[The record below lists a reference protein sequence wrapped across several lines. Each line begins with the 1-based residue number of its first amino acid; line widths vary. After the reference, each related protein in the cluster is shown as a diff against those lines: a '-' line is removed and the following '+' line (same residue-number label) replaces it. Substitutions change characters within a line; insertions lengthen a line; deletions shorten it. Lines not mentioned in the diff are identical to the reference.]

1 MTHEPTPLLLVN
13 ANIAP
18 MQKGISDKDVILN
31 AALLIEN
38 GIIRWMGTMDELSQL
53 PALPE
58 NVEKRDCQNQWLMP
72 GFIDCHTHLVF
83 AGNRSN
89 EFEKRLNGVSYKEI
103 AEQGGGIL
111 NTVNATR
118 AASEDEL
125 FALGLRRAKAMLK
138 NGVTTIE
145 MKSGYGLDYDTER
158 RVLRVARKLGEI
170 LPINVSTT
178 YLGAHAVPPEYK
190 GKSDEYVD
198 KICTDIMPK
207 LAKENLVDTVDV
219 FCENIGFTLE
229 QTRKVFE
236 TAKSLGLAI
245 KGHTEQLSAMG
256 GSELAANMGALSV
269 DHLEFLQ
276 ESDVKA
282 MAKNGTVATLLP
294 GAFYYLKETKL
305 PPIELLRQHKVPMAI
320 ATDFNPGSSPVASL
334 PLMLNMACTLFG
346 LTVEESLL
354 GATVH
359 AATALGMQNNV
370 GTLAEGKLADIVC
383 WDISHPRDL
392 VYEYGVIA
400 PEWILKKGSE
410 V

>member
-1 MTHEPTPLLLVN
+1 MTHEPAPVLLVN
-13 ANIAP
+13 ANIAT
-18 MQKGISDKDVILN
+18 MQKGISDEDVILN
-31 AALLIEN
+31 AALLVEN
-38 GIIRWMGTMDELSQL
+38 GTIQWMGTMDALSEMTDL
-53 PALPE
+53 PK
-58 NVEKRDCQNQWLMP
+58 NIEKRNCHQQWLMP

-118 AASEDEL
+118 AASEALLFEL
-125 FALGLRRAKAMLK
+125 GMRRAKAMLR

-145 MKSGYGLDYDTER
+145 MKSGYGLDYETER
-158 RVLRVARKLGEI
+158 RVLRVAKRLGEA

-190 GKSDEYVD
+190 GQADDYVE
-198 KICTDIMPK
+198 KICTEIMPK
-207 LAKENLVDTVDV
+207 LAEENLIDTVDV

-236 TAKSLGLAI
+236 TAQSLGLAI

-269 DHLEFLQ
+269 DHLEYLQ

-282 MAKNGTVATLLP
+282 MAQNGTVATLLP

-305 PPIELLRQHKVPMAI
+305 PPIDLLRQHHVPMAI

-346 LTVEESLL
+346 LTVEESLQ
-354 GATVH
+354 GVTTH
-359 AATALGMQNNV
+359 AAKALG
-370 GTLAEGKLADIVC
+370 LASQIGSLEVGKLADIVC
-383 WDISHPRDL
+383 WDISQPRDL
-392 VYEYGVIA
+392 VYEYGVIQ
-400 PEWILKKGSE
+400 PEWIMKNGSQA
-410 V
+410 

>member
-1 MTHEPTPLLLVN
+1 MTHEPAPVLLVN
-13 ANIAP
+13 ANIAT
-18 MQKGISDKDVILN
+18 MQKGISDEDVILN
-31 AALLIEN
+31 AALLVEN
-38 GIIRWMGTMDELSQL
+38 GTIQWMGTMDALSEMTDL
-53 PALPE
+53 PK
-58 NVEKRDCQNQWLMP
+58 NIEKRNCHHQWLMP

-118 AASEDEL
+118 AASEALLFEL
-125 FALGLRRAKAMLK
+125 GMRRAKAMLR

-145 MKSGYGLDYDTER
+145 MKSGYGLDYETER
-158 RVLRVARKLGEI
+158 RVLKVAKRLGKA

-190 GKSDEYVD
+190 GKADDYVE
-198 KICTDIMPK
+198 KICTEIMPK
-207 LAKENLVDTVDV
+207 LAEENLIDTVDV

-236 TAKSLGLAI
+236 TAQSLGLAI

-269 DHLEFLQ
+269 DHLEYLQ

-282 MAKNGTVATLLP
+282 MAQNGTVATLLP

-305 PPIELLRQHKVPMAI
+305 PPIDLLRQHHVPMAI

-346 LTVEESLL
+346 LTVEESLQ
-354 GATVH
+354 GVTTH
-359 AATALGMQNNV
+359 AAKALG
-370 GTLAEGKLADIVC
+370 LASQIGSLEVGKLADIVC

-392 VYEYGVIA
+392 VYEYGVIQ
-400 PEWILKKGSE
+400 PEWIMKNGSQT
-410 V
+410 

>member
-1 MTHEPTPLLLVN
+1 MTHEPTPLLLIN

-18 MQKGISDKDVILN
+18 MQKGISDEDVILN

-38 GIIRWMGTMDELSQL
+38 GTIRWMGTMDELSQL

-58 NVEKRDCQNQWLMP
+58 NVEKRDCQHQWLMP

-158 RVLRVARKLGEI
+158 RVLRVARRLGEV

-190 GKSDEYVD
+190 GQSDEYVD

-236 TAKSLGLAI
+236 IAKSLGLAI

-305 PPIELLRQHKVPMAI
+305 PPIELLRQYKVPMAI

-354 GATVH
+354 GATLH

>member
-1 MTHEPTPLLLVN
+1 MTHEPTPLLLIN

-18 MQKGISDKDVILN
+18 MQKGISDEDVILN

-38 GIIRWMGTMDELSQL
+38 GTIHWMGTMDELSQL

-58 NVEKRDCQNQWLMP
+58 NVEKRDCQHQWLMP

-158 RVLRVARKLGEI
+158 RVLRVARRLGEV

-190 GKSDEYVD
+190 GQSDEYVD

-354 GATVH
+354 GATLH

>member
-1 MTHEPTPLLLVN
+1 MTHEPAPVLLVN
-13 ANIAP
+13 ANIAT
-18 MQKGISDKDVILN
+18 MQKGISDEDVILN
-31 AALLIEN
+31 AALLVEN
-38 GIIRWMGTMDELSQL
+38 GTIQWMGTMDALSEMTDL
-53 PALPE
+53 PK
-58 NVEKRDCQNQWLMP
+58 NIEKRNCHHQWLMP

-118 AASEDEL
+118 AASEALLFEL
-125 FALGLRRAKAMLK
+125 GMRRAKAMLR

-145 MKSGYGLDYDTER
+145 MKSGYGLDYETER
-158 RVLRVARKLGEI
+158 RVLKVAKRLGEA

-190 GKSDEYVD
+190 GKADDYVE
-198 KICTDIMPK
+198 KICTEIMPK
-207 LAKENLVDTVDV
+207 LAEENLIDTVDV

-236 TAKSLGLAI
+236 TAQSLGLAI

-269 DHLEFLQ
+269 DHLEYLQ

-282 MAKNGTVATLLP
+282 MAQNGTVATLLP

-305 PPIELLRQHKVPMAI
+305 PPIDLLRQHHVPMAI

-346 LTVEESLL
+346 LTVEESLQ
-354 GATVH
+354 GVTTH
-359 AATALGMQNNV
+359 AAKALG
-370 GTLAEGKLADIVC
+370 LASQIGSLEVGKLADIVC

-392 VYEYGVIA
+392 VYEYGVIQ
-400 PEWILKKGSE
+400 PEWIMKNGSQA
-410 V
+410 

>member
-1 MTHEPTPLLLVN
+1 MTHEPAPVLLVN
-13 ANIAP
+13 ANIAT
-18 MQKGISDKDVILN
+18 MQKGISDEDVILN
-31 AALLIEN
+31 AALLVEN
-38 GIIRWMGTMDELSQL
+38 GTIQWMGTMDALSEMTDL
-53 PALPE
+53 PK
-58 NVEKRDCQNQWLMP
+58 NIEKRNCHHQWLMP

-118 AASEDEL
+118 AASEALLFEL
-125 FALGLRRAKAMLK
+125 GMRRAKAMLR

-145 MKSGYGLDYDTER
+145 MKSGYGLDYKTER
-158 RVLRVARKLGEI
+158 RVLKVAKRLGKA

-190 GKSDEYVD
+190 GKADDYVE
-198 KICTDIMPK
+198 KICTEIMPK
-207 LAKENLVDTVDV
+207 LAEENLIDTVDV

-236 TAKSLGLAI
+236 TAQSLGLAI

-269 DHLEFLQ
+269 DHLEYLQ

-282 MAKNGTVATLLP
+282 MAQNGTVATLLP

-305 PPIELLRQHKVPMAI
+305 PPIDLLRQHHVPMAI

-346 LTVEESLL
+346 LTVEESLQ
-354 GATVH
+354 GVTTH
-359 AATALGMQNNV
+359 AAKALG
-370 GTLAEGKLADIVC
+370 LASQIGSLEVGKLADIVC

-392 VYEYGVIA
+392 VYEYGVIQ
-400 PEWILKKGSE
+400 PEWIMKNGSQT
-410 V
+410 

>member
-1 MTHEPTPLLLVN
+1 MTHEPAPVLLVN
-13 ANIAP
+13 ANIAT
-18 MQKGISDKDVILN
+18 MQKGISDEDVILN
-31 AALLIEN
+31 AALLVEN
-38 GIIRWMGTMDELSQL
+38 GTIQWMGTMDALSEMTDL
-53 PALPE
+53 PK
-58 NVEKRDCQNQWLMP
+58 NIEKRNCHHQWLMP

-118 AASEDEL
+118 AASEALLFEL
-125 FALGLRRAKAMLK
+125 GMRRAKAMLR

-145 MKSGYGLDYDTER
+145 MKSGYGLDYETER
-158 RVLRVARKLGEI
+158 RVLKVAKRLGEA

-190 GKSDEYVD
+190 GKADDYVE
-198 KICTDIMPK
+198 KICTEIMPK
-207 LAKENLVDTVDV
+207 LAEENLIDTVDV

-236 TAKSLGLAI
+236 TAQSLGLAI

-269 DHLEFLQ
+269 DHLEYLQ

-282 MAKNGTVATLLP
+282 MAQNGTVATLLP

-305 PPIELLRQHKVPMAI
+305 PPIDLLRQHHVPMAI

-346 LTVEESLL
+346 LTVEESLQ
-354 GATVH
+354 GVTTH
-359 AATALGMQNNV
+359 AAKALG
-370 GTLAEGKLADIVC
+370 LASQIGSLEVGKLADIVC

-392 VYEYGVIA
+392 VYEYGVIQ
-400 PEWILKKGSE
+400 PEWIMKNGSQT
-410 V
+410 